1 MVLMFTDIVGSVDLR
16 RRIGDAAAAQIIRR
30 HDDLF
35 RRTVGAFAYAEILK
49 DLGDGFLARFSSAS
63 DAVHAALHFQ
73 QTLRQ
78 EGCATFA
85 AIHQGTTAAQREQ
98 AVRRL
103 RAYQRDVRELMA
115 QP

>member
-1 MVLMFTDIVGSVDLR
+1 VHRRGTPEEESRALLR
-16 RRIGDAAAAQIIRR
+16 GWFARIERAPDPGYR
-30 HDDLF
+30 
-35 RRTVGAFAYAEILK
+35 AYQ
-49 DLGDGFLARFSSAS
+49 D
-63 DAVHAALHFQ
+63 
-73 QTLRQ
+73 TLRQ

-103 RAYQRDVRELMA
+103 RAYQRDVRELMV